1 MTRFRFG
8 PALLVAFALAAGSAT
23 AQDRP
28 FLYNEED
35 FGRPVDGT
43 ELDVCIDQRDP
54 AWQID
59 EAIAREIAAVLLLD
73 PQIHYVGGAA
83 VTSPFDD
90 VYYYLRAQCRVFF
103 GFKLIAGHYPEWVAV
118 TRAYYDANYVFVGSD
133 PNVARL
139 GDLPPRTAIGTTSAT
154 SADFLFLQFNNLQP
168 TAQRWRR
175 IPFGTD
181 AQTLSALE
189 SGTIA
194 AALVWG
200 PSLLDLTDG
209 DALPPDVQFIAP
221 DPVQLSPMPVGG
233 LLLSTDTYLRQ
244 EIDTAIVA
252 LQAQGYLDQLVAQYP
267 FLSVP
272 AAQ

>member
-1 MTRFRFG
+1 MTGLR
-8 PALLVAFALAAGSAT
+8 FALATLFTLALGASSGS

-28 FLYNEED
+28 FLSNEED

-73 PQIHYVGGAA
+73 PQIHYVGGGA
-83 VTSPFDD
+83 VSSPFDE
-90 VYYYLRAQCRVFF
+90 VYYYLRADCRVFF

-118 TRAYYDANYVFVGSD
+118 TRPYYDANYVFVGLD
-133 PNVARL
+133 PAIDRL
-139 GDLPPRTAIGTTSAT
+139 SDLPPATPIGATSGTT
-154 SADFLFLQFNNLQP
+154 ADFQFLQFNNLQAA
-168 TAQRWRR
+168 AQRWQR
-175 IPFGTD
+175 IPYGTD
-181 AQTLSALE
+181 AQALIGLE
-189 SGTIA
+189 NGTVA

-200 PSLLDLTDG
+200 PSLLPQDG
-209 DALPPDVQFIAP
+209 EGAP
-221 DPVQLSPMPVGG
+221 STERNILAPEPVQLPPMPVGG

-244 EIDTAIVA
+244 ELDTAIVA
-252 LQAQGYLDQLVAQYP
+252 LDAQGYFEDLAARYP

-272 AAQ
+272 ERQ